1 MDDYRKISNTEKKDR
16 QWLKQTTFF
25 ESDEL
30 YEKLTAAKDD
40 GDIMKAFGELEVF
53 TESNELD
60 EGDLEAV
67 TSGYSRDWESAKIV
81 TITYYE
87 IKKYGRPRTY
97 SDVQISEA
105 VRWVDRNVGLLKE
118 ALKMTA
124 KEIKVALQLSCA
136 LGII

>member
-30 YEKLTAAKDD
+30 YEKLTAAKYD

-67 TSGYSRDWESAKIV
+67 TGGYSRDWESAKIV
-81 TITYYE
+81 TTTYYE